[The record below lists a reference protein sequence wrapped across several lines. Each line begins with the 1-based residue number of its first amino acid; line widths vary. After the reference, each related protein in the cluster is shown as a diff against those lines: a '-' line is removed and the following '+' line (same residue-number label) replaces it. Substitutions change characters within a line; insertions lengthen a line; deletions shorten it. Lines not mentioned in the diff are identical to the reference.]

1 MSGICF
7 KHLLNGFNVKL
18 QLRNALWQNRLA
30 YDIQNQKFFFYF
42 YRWIKLQ
49 SIHFERYN
57 IKMLVKKYLT
67 LSLAEVIKYIHN
79 SLGKGLV

>member
-1 MSGICF
+1 MLYDKTDSPMIF
-7 KHLLNGFNVKL
+7 KIKS
-18 QLRNALWQNRLA
+18 
-30 YDIQNQKFFFYF
+30 FFFYF